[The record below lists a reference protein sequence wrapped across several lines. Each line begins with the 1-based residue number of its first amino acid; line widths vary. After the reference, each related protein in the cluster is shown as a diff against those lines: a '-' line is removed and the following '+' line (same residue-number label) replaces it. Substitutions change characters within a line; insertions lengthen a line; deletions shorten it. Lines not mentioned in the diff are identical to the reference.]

1 MGVSIFGILVHYHD
15 SNNLAT
21 VVAKVY
27 LSDDGRVPYSM
38 KVNAGLPP
46 VDGNFTMFLNTKT
59 VNKTLFLEANKQGH
73 SDLGANNLVPHA
85 YVIICL

>member
-27 LSDDGRVPYSM
+27 LSDDVRVPYSM

-46 VDGNFTMFLNTKT
+46 VDDNFTMFLHHQNHQQNT
-59 VNKTLFLEANKQGH
+59 F
-73 SDLGANNLVPHA
+73 SRS
-85 YVIICL
+85 